1 MSERDRVRKLGSRSS
16 LPASRDYAVGFGKPP
31 EATRFKKGSSGNPKG
46 RPKGSRNKPNLPA
59 LQDERLKSIIMEEAY
74 RTITVNEATRQIT
87 LPMVQAVVRA
97 VAVNAAKGHQ
107 RSQRLFTQLVSTT
120 EASYKKLHD
129 EWMDKAMGYKVEW
142 EREIERCRR
151 LGLEEPRPLPHPDH
165 LVVDMR
171 SGTVRVTGPMT
182 REEQAA
188 FDELKARKADF
199 LAEIEELETWLSN
212 EPDTPY
218 REQIESDIAHDRKL
232 VAMIARVVKD

>member
-1 MSERDRVRKLGSRSS
+1 MSGQDRVRKLGSRSN

-31 EATRFKKGSSGNPKG
+31 QATRFKKGSSGNPSG
-46 RPKGSRNKPNLPA
+46 RPKGSRNKPHLPA

-74 RTITVNEATRQIT
+74 RNITVNEATRQIT

-97 VAVNAAKGHQ
+97 VAVNAAKGDQ
-107 RSQRLFTQLVSTT
+107 RSQRLFTQLVSSTG
-120 EASYKKLHD
+120 ASYKKLHD
-129 EWMDKAMGYKVEW
+129 EWMDTAMGYKVEW

-171 SGTVRVTGPMT
+171 SGTVRVIGPMT

-188 FDELKARKADF
+188 FDELKARKAEF

-212 EPDTPY
+212 EPNTPY